1 MNLLRAIVKAADP
14 RAWISASTRSFEM
27 RTGEGRAAPF
37 DHKAAVAYYNS
48 WIYAAAAC
56 AATPRTNRRRL

>member
-27 RTGEGRAAPF
+27 RTGEGRAALVL
-37 DHKAAVAYYNS
+37 ALQAVDGLTDLS
-48 WIYAAAAC
+48 LHVQDP
-56 AATPRTNRRRL
+56 TLEL